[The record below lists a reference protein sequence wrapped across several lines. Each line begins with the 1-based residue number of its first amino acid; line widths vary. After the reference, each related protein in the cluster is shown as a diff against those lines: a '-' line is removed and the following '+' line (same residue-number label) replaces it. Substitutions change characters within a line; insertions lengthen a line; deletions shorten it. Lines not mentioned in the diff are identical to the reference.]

1 MKKKLLRAAL
11 YLVLATL
18 LVLLDQWTKLLTIA
32 NRVQK
37 PPFVLIPNV
46 LELVYVE
53 NRGAA
58 FGIGQGAVTFFAV
71 ITPICLAFVIF
82 LFIKTPNERKFWWV
96 RACCMLIAAGA
107 CGNFIDRVM
116 RGFVV
121 DMIYFKPI
129 DFPVFNVAD
138 CYVTVSVFLLFFLL
152 IFWKELGDKMFPEK
166 PKKQKEA

>member
-1 MKKKLLRAAL
+1 MKKKILRAAL
-11 YLVLATL
+11 YLAAAAL
-18 LVLLDQWTKLLTIA
+18 LVLLDQWTKKLTLA
-32 NRVQK
+32 SRVGAA
-37 PPFVLIPNV
+37 PFQLIPNV

-58 FGIGQGAVTFFAV
+58 FGIGQGAVTFFAIV
-71 ITPICLAFVIF
+71 TPICLAFIIY
-82 LFIKTPNERKFWWV
+82 LFIKAPAERKFWPV
-96 RACCMLIAAGA
+96 RVCCLLVAAGA
-107 CGNFIDRVM
+107 VGNFIDRIM

-138 CYVTVSVFLLFFLL
+138 CFVTVGIFLLFFLL

-166 PKKQKEA
+166 PKKKKEA